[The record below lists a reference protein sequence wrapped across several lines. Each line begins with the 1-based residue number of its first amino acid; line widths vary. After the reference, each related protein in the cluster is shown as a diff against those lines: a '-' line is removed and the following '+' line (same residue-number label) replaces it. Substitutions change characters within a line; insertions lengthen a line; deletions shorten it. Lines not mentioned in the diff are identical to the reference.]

1 MNKQDRAIKLW
12 TDLVNLSFVES
23 WEQECKRRLLLLRFD
38 SKGQPKPGRLLS
50 WITQK
55 MPALLLR
62 FEEAMAKGEVQTG
75 EDKSTPLLERQG
87 KLF

>member
-1 MNKQDRAIKLW
+1 MNRQDRAIKLW
-12 TDLVNLSFVES
+12 TDLINLSFVES
-23 WEQECKRRLLLLRFD
+23 WEQECRRRLLLLRFD

-55 MPALLLR
+55 MPALLAR
-62 FEEAMAKGEVQTG
+62 FEEAMSAGEVET